1 MKVPFDGRGTLDL
14 LLTEPKVSRYTLVIM
29 AQSLNQLL
37 ATIIAKKRKLDAKR
51 PLDAAL
57 LTNLAEWFRVE
68 LTYNSNAIEGNT
80 LTRSETALVIEK
92 GITVKGKSL
101 DEHLE
106 AVNHAEALDY
116 VTELATKATRSEI
129 TKHDI
134 LSIHQLILSKVN
146 DENAGRFRRI
156 DVSIAGSDVV
166 LPSHVVVPEL
176 VEKFMNWL
184 TGENHISAV
193 TIAAEAHLRLVT
205 IHPFADG
212 NGRTARLL
220 MNLLLLQAG
229 YPIAVIGNDI
239 RQEYITSIERAQ
251 KTGASES
258 YLRLVYEAVNAS
270 LDIYLGNKP
279 AASLVKP
286 NTTLLRIGELAKQ
299 TGEEVSTIRYW
310 TNESLLQSATRSKSG
325 YRRYDASA
333 IETVRQIRQHQ
344 TQRLTLGEIKEKQ
357 QSK

>member
-1 MKVPFDGRGTLDL
+1 
-14 LLTEPKVSRYTLVIM
+14 M
-29 AQSLNQLL
+29 AQSLDQLL
-37 ATIIAKKRKLDAKR
+37 AIISDKKRKLDAKR

-57 LTNLAEWFRVE
+57 LKNLTEWFRVE

-92 GITVKGKSL
+92 GLTVKGKSL

-116 VTELATKATRSEI
+116 IQELATKTKRSEL
-129 TKHDI
+129 TKHDL
-134 LSIHQLILSKVN
+134 LSIHQLILNKVN
-146 DENAGRFRRI
+146 SQDAGRFRRI

-166 LPSHVVVPEL
+166 LPSHIVVPEL
-176 VEKFMNWL
+176 MEGFMEWL
-184 TGENHISAV
+184 TGQNHDNTV

-229 YPIAVIGNDI
+229 YPIAVISNAT
-239 RQEYITSIERAQ
+239 RQDYINSIEKAQ
-251 KTGASES
+251 KTGDKQA
-258 YLRLVYEAVNAS
+258 YLRVVYEAVNTS
-270 LDIYLGNKP
+270 LDIYLGNKNP
-279 AASLVKP
+279 SAVAKNDIIS
-286 NTTLLRIGELAKQ
+286 LRIGELAEQ

-310 TNESLLQSATRSKSG
+310 TNEGLLSTVKRSKSG
-325 YRRYDASA
+325 YRWYNQAT
-333 IETVRQIRQHQ
+333 INTVREIQRLQK
-344 TQRLTLGEIKEKQ
+344 QRLTLEEIRQKLQ
-357 QSK
+357 GS

>member
-1 MKVPFDGRGTLDL
+1 
-14 LLTEPKVSRYTLVIM
+14 M
-29 AQSLNQLL
+29 AQSLTQLL
-37 ATIIAKKRKLDAKR
+37 ATIAAKKQKLDDRR
-51 PLDAAL
+51 PLDTTL
-57 LTNLAEWFRVE
+57 LKNLAEWFRVE

-116 VTELATKATRSEI
+116 VKELAATTKRADL
-129 TKHDI
+129 TKRDL
-134 LSIHQLILSKVN
+134 LSMHHLILNKVD
-146 DENAGRFRRI
+146 DENAGRFRHI

-176 VEKFMNWL
+176 MESYMEWL
-184 TGENHISAV
+184 TSENHESIV

-220 MNLLLLQAG
+220 MNLLLLQEG
-229 YPIAVIGNDI
+229 YPIAVISNDT
-239 RQEYITSIERAQ
+239 RQDYINSIGKAQ
-251 KTGASES
+251 KTDDKQD
-258 YLRLVYEAVNAS
+258 YLRVVYEAINAS
-270 LDIYLGNKP
+270 LDIYLGTKKP
-279 AASLVKP
+279 VSLVKD
-286 NTTLLRIGELAKQ
+286 NAALLRIGELAQQ

-310 TNESLLQSATRSKSG
+310 TNEGLLKTVKRNKSG
-325 YRRYDASA
+325 YRFYDKTTLN
-333 IETVRQIRQHQ
+333 TVSSIQQLQ
-344 TQRLTLGEIKEKQ
+344 KQRLTLEEIKIRLLRLED
-357 QSK
+357 